1 MCPPAPFSLRLCGS
15 GPSLCL
21 TLQIYP
27 CPPPYIPLD
36 PKGQAGFSEKQML
49 IYWLICWR
57 FLGSP
62 EGLSPREERNPNWVE
77 GKVGLRG
84 SFSGSSPLC
93 GKLETALQSCPELKQ
108 VDQDFVAPCMCQVL
122 NGSPSAK
129 GHSLGKATL
138 LQRHFLKKADSPRR
152 SGGPQCPLQIR
163 FYFSQVMCSF
173 CSGQPFID
181 RRLYSLHCWRKSVI

>member
-36 PKGQAGFSEKQML
+36 PKGQVGFSEKQML

-62 EGLSPREERNPNWVE
+62 EGIITQGRKEPELGRGKSWAGREFQRPQPTLWEAGNGPSELSWVE
-77 GKVGLRG
+77 A
-84 SFSGSSPLC
+84 SG
-93 GKLETALQSCPELKQ
+93 
-108 VDQDFVAPCMCQVL
+108 QDFVEPCMCQVL

-138 LQRHFLKKADSPRR
+138 LQRHFLKKAGSPRR
-152 SGGPQCPLQIR
+152 SGGPQCLLQIR